1 MPTYLCHG
9 FRWHRRDIRIFVIL
23 NDLEDAA
30 SNWLIGPATSSA
42 ILSQLHTSFDFLP
55 EPPPPPTPAKK
66 PRPSTA
72 SGASREPQPQ
82 HHDDDFTVPPS
93 RVAESKDAVLMHSW
107 SAVKLLEE
115 FDPDDT
121 KLPSRPY
128 AYVADYVVRIDLSA
142 NVVDEMAKY
151 RMRRQD
157 EWFSR
162 LRDELQKGEDIRWY
176 VVVCGDDVRDV
187 PAGSDDED
195 GEDNQKDD
203 DDSEEEYVNDNDTA
217 EGIPFQGLK
226 PPPSKP
232 PPLKPIEQPVEQQR
246 PRTSPGPSSS
256 SSLPLRPSPLS
267 SHPPLP
273 KVPAEFDGLKQ
284 PTRTPL
290 KNKKSMAEGLRR
302 LFGKKE
308 NAPSTR

>member
-9 FRWHRRDIRIFVIL
+9 FRWHRRDIRVFVVL

-30 SNWLIGPATSSA
+30 SNWVIGPATSSA

-55 EPPPPPTPAKK
+55 EPPPAPPSPCATKK
-66 PRPSTA
+66 PRPATA
-72 SGASREPQPQ
+72 SEGEPL

-93 RVAESKDAVLMHSW
+93 RVAEANDAVLMHSW

-115 FDPDDT
+115 FDPEDT
-121 KLPSRPY
+121 RLPSRPY

-142 NVVDEMAKY
+142 NVVDEMATY
-151 RMRRQD
+151 RMRKQD
-157 EWFSR
+157 EWFGR

-176 VVVCGDDVRDV
+176 VVVCGDELREV
-187 PAGSDDED
+187 PADSDDEA
-195 GEDNQKDD
+195 NLKDD
-203 DDSEEEYVNDNDTA
+203 DESEEESVIDDDDTSQ
-217 EGIPFQGLK
+217 GIPQGLK
-226 PPPSKP
+226 PRPSKP
-232 PPLKPIEQPVEQQR
+232 PPLKPPPLKPVQQQR

-273 KVPAEFDGLKQ
+273 TPPAEPGGQKQ
-284 PTRTPL
+284 PARPPL

-308 NAPSTR
+308 SAAHTR